1 MEYYNSCTCTRY
13 NIHCTSMHILKVKML
28 WNTCPFESILH
39 LYKSVLL
46 RQKVF
51 CILCNCNRF
60 SLLLKK
66 TFVCFVEV
74 APGGSEPGLYPSV
87 SDNNPAPMGSKVMVS
102 ASSILVFL
110 FSRRF
115 LFVIFW
121 EKKCYNLYHVYWNAL
136 IMIRKDLVI

>member
-1 MEYYNSCTCTRY
+1 MEYYSCTCTRY

-87 SDNNPAPMGSKVMVS
+87 SDNNPAPIGFESHGEC
-102 ASSILVFL
+102 IQYTIFL
-110 FSRRF
+110 IFSQIFICYF
-115 LFVIFW
+115 LIKNVIT
-121 EKKCYNLYHVYWNAL
+121 CIVYWNAL
-136 IMIRKDLVI
+136 IIIRKDWVI